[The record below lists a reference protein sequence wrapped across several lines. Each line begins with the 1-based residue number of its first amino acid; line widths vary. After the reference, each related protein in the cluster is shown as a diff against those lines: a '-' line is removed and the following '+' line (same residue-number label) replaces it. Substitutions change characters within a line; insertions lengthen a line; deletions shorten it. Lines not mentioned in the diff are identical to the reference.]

1 MIAVIAPNVAGIRNV
16 DWTTF
21 KTTVDAV
28 EALSGYDLLS
38 LLPDKI
44 ERAVESNTQPPFAK
58 LDGPYASD
66 EGSTVAMSAAASF
79 DPNGT
84 VASYAWNFGD
94 GIASTGPSLSHTYA
108 QDGDYTVRLI
118 VTDNDGLAD
127 TTTSAVR
134 VSNVAPTILPFGGA
148 TLLPG
153 ETYRANGSFTDP
165 GADLWSGTVNY
176 GDGSDV
182 GSLTLT
188 DKTFSLSHAYGVAGT
203 YTVTVGISDDDATS
217 TSTRT
222 ITVWTPVQGV
232 QNASAIVVRLAGRLT
247 AGNANSLTAKLDA
260 AKKQLEMG
268 NTNAASG
275 QLGAVLNELDA
286 MVRSGRLAETDAAP
300 VRSLVQRVLQ
310 SIGR

>member
-1 MIAVIAPNVAGIRNV
+1 V
-16 DWTTF
+16 
-21 KTTVDAV
+21 
-28 EALSGYDLLS
+28 
-38 LLPDKI
+38 
-44 ERAVESNTQPPFAK
+44 
-58 LDGPYASD
+58 
-66 EGSTVAMSAAASF
+66 
-79 DPNGT
+79 
-84 VASYAWNFGD
+84 
-94 GIASTGPSLSHTYA
+94 H
-108 QDGDYTVRLI
+108 
-118 VTDNDGLAD
+118 
-127 TTTSAVR
+127 
-134 VSNVAPTILPFGGA
+134 VSNVAPTIFPFGGA

-153 ETYRANGSFTDP
+153 ETYRATGSFTDP

-176 GDGSDV
+176 GDGSAV

-222 ITVWTPVQGV
+222 VTVWTPVQGV

-300 VRSLVQRVLQ
+300 VRSLVERVLQ
-310 SIGR
+310 SIAR